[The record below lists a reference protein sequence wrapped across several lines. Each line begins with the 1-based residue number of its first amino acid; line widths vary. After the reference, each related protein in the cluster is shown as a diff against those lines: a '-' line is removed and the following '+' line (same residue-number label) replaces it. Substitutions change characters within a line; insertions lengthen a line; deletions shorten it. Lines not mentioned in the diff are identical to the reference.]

1 VALAQASRRR
11 RGCATIRR
19 RGARQAG
26 FDIVRLPTLTE
37 IKIRIE
43 RAALAFD
50 AWVNASLY
58 DGGQS
63 TGEVYERFQR
73 VMSRFAVRGWKRV
86 ALDLTS
92 EAVTL
97 GTGGA
102 VLMLALAQPAFQLT
116 SENWLKQ
123 QDLAVTFLDRYGT
136 EVGRRGIKHDD
147 SLKLDEFP
155 DIMIKA
161 LVSTED
167 RRFYEHWGIDPIGTL
182 RALVNNSKGGGGTQ
196 GGSSITQQLAK
207 NLFLTNERSL
217 ERKVNEAFLALW
229 LESHLTKN
237 EILKLYLDR
246 AYMGGGTFGAVAAAD
261 YYFGKPL
268 KDISLAEAA
277 MLAGLFK
284 APTKYAPH
292 VNLPAARARAADVLH
307 NMVEAGFVTEGQI
320 QTALRNPAT
329 PVTRTRD
336 ITADY
341 YLDWAFGEIK
351 GMADAGKLRSDR
363 VLTVK
368 TPLDLAIQKRAD
380 EVVADILRKSG
391 DAMDVDE
398 AAMVILDPDGALRAM
413 VGGADYG
420 ESQFNRAT
428 DALRQPG
435 SSFKPYVYSAALA
448 SGLFKPD
455 TPVVDSPV
463 CIGNWCPQNYGRS
476 YAGRVPMWLAVAK
489 SINTIPIKISIALGK
504 AMGISHEARAAKAG
518 RAKITELAHKMG
530 ITSNLIDTVSMPIGS
545 DEVTVIDQAAGYAV
559 FANGGFRAKPY
570 AAMEVKNSS
579 GEVIYRH
586 ADEAPERVLS
596 PQVVADM
603 NFMLNKVVEE
613 GTGKRAQLE
622 GVKVAGKS
630 GTTNA
635 YRDAWFVGYTGNYVG
650 AVWFGNDDHTS
661 TNKLTGGSLPAQTW
675 HDVMEPAHQGI
686 EIKGLPGLKESPRAA
701 QQQASGGPTA
711 PTDPN
716 ASAYGKL
723 SRRSFEVISGLNGLF
738 RTVDRAPAVD
748 PAARSGA
755 ADPKSGK
762 KPDDRASAKPV
773 GQPRA
778 VAEGGRSAGGFIEVR

>member
-1 VALAQASRRR
+1 M
-11 RGCATIRR
+11 
-19 RGARQAG
+19 
-26 FDIVRLPTLTE
+26 RLPRATSLTTR
-37 IKIRIE
+37 IK

-50 AWVNASLY
+50 AWVNAGLY
-58 DGGQS
+58 DGGRS
-63 TGEVYERFQR
+63 AGETYERFQER
-73 VMSRFAVRGWKRV
+73 MNVFSVRGWKRV

-102 VLMLALAQPAFQLT
+102 IVMLALAQSAFHQT
-116 SENWLKQ
+116 SDNWLKA
-123 QDLAVTFLDRYGT
+123 QDLAVTFLDRYGA

-147 SLKLDEFP
+147 SLKLDDFP

-167 RRFYEHWGIDPIGTL
+167 RRFYEHWGIDPIGTA
-182 RALVNNSKGGGGTQ
+182 RALVSNSRGGGNTQ

-217 ERKVNEAFLALW
+217 ERKINEAFLALW

-292 VNLPAARARAADVLH
+292 VNLPAARARAGDVLH
-307 NMVEAGFVTEGQI
+307 NMVEAGFLTEGQI

-351 GMADAGKLRSDR
+351 GLADAGKLRNDR

-380 EVVADILRKSG
+380 EVVESTLRRYG
-391 DAMDVDE
+391 DQYEVDE

-420 ESQFNRAT
+420 QSQFNRAT

-435 SSFKPYVYSAALA
+435 SSFKPYVYATGLSA
-448 SGLFKPD
+448 GLYRPD
-455 TPVVDSPV
+455 TRVVDRPV
-463 CIGNWCPQNYGRS
+463 CLGNWCPQNYGRS
-476 YAGRVPMWLAVAK
+476 FSGATTLTVAVAK
-489 SINTIPIKISIALGK
+489 SINTIPIQISIALGK
-504 AMGISHEARAAKAG
+504 AMGITNEFKAAAAG
-518 RAKITELAHKMG
+518 RKKIIDTAHRMG
-530 ITSNLIDTVSMPIGS
+530 ITTPLVDSVSLPIGS
-545 DEVTVIDQAAGYAV
+545 AEVNVLDQAAGYAV
-559 FANGGFRAKPY
+559 FANGGKKAKPY

-586 ADEAPERVLS
+586 ADEKPEQVLS
-596 PQVVADM
+596 TQVVADM

-661 TNKLTGGSLPAQTW
+661 SNKMTGGSLPAMTW
-675 HDVMEPAHQGI
+675 HDVMETAHQGI
-686 EIKGLPGLKESPRAA
+686 ELKPLPGLKDVGRAVA
-701 QQQASGGPTA
+701 QARDPAAAA
-711 PTDPN
+711 PVN
-716 ASAYGKL
+716 AAASAAGKL
-723 SRRSFEVISGLNGLF
+723 SRRSFEVIGSMNGLF
-738 RTVDRAPAVD
+738 RTVEVNAS
-748 PAARSGA
+748 AARPAGA
-755 ADPKSGK
+755 NGDVADGARS
-762 KPDDRASAKPV
+762 V
-773 GQPRA
+773 
-778 VAEGGRSAGGFIEVR
+778 GGRIGIP

>member
-1 VALAQASRRR
+1 M
-11 RGCATIRR
+11 
-19 RGARQAG
+19 
-26 FDIVRLPTLTE
+26 RLPNATSLTTRF
-37 IKIRIE
+37 K

-50 AWVNASLY
+50 AWVNAGLY
-58 DGGQS
+58 DSGRS
-63 TGEVYERFQR
+63 AGETYERFQER
-73 VMSRFAVRGWKRV
+73 MNVFAVRGWKRGV
-86 ALDLTS
+86 LDLTS
-92 EAVTL
+92 EAMTL

-102 VLMLALAQPAFQLT
+102 VLMLALAQSAFNQT
-116 SENWLKQ
+116 SDNWLKT
-123 QDLAVTFLDRYGT
+123 QDLAVTFLDRYGA

-147 SLKLDEFP
+147 SLKLDDFP

-167 RRFYEHWGIDPIGTL
+167 RRFYEHWGIDPIGTA
-182 RALVNNSKGGGGTQ
+182 RALVSNSRGGGNTQ

-217 ERKVNEAFLALW
+217 ERKINEAFLALW

-292 VNLPAARARAADVLH
+292 VNLPAARARAVDVLH

-351 GMADAGKLRSDR
+351 GMADAGRFRSDR

-368 TPLDLAIQKRAD
+368 TPLDLTIQKRAD
-380 EVVADILRKSG
+380 EVVQNTLRRYG
-391 DAMDVDE
+391 DQYDVDE

-435 SSFKPYVYSAALA
+435 SSFKPYVYAAGLA
-448 SGLFKPD
+448 SGLYRPD
-455 TPVVDSPV
+455 TRVVDRPV
-463 CIGNWCPQNYGRS
+463 CLGDWCPQNYGRS
-476 YAGRVPMWLAVAK
+476 FSGPTNLTVAVAK
-489 SINTIPIKISIALGK
+489 SINTIPIQISIAIGK
-504 AMGISHEARAAKAG
+504 GMGIKGDFAAATAG
-518 RAKITELAHKMG
+518 RVKIVETAHRMG
-530 ITSNLIDTVSMPIGS
+530 ITTPLPTNSVSLPIGS
-545 DEVTVIDQAAGYAV
+545 AEVNVIDQAAAYAV
-559 FANGGFRAKPY
+559 FANGGRKAKPY

-586 ADEAPERVLS
+586 ADEAVEQVLS
-596 PQVVADM
+596 TQVVADM
-603 NFMLNKVVEE
+603 NYMLTKVVEE

-622 GVKVAGKS
+622 GIKVAGKS

-635 YRDAWFVGYTGNYVG
+635 YRDAWFVAYTGNYVG
-650 AVWFGNDDHTS
+650 SVWFGNDDHTS
-661 TNKLTGGSLPAQTW
+661 TNKMTGGSLPAMAW
-675 HDVMEPAHQGI
+675 HDVMEIAHQGI
-686 EIKGLPGLKESPRAA
+686 ELKPMPGLKEVGRAVA
-701 QQQASGGPTA
+701 QTPTA
-711 PTDPN
+711 APINPA
-716 ASAYGKL
+716 ASAAGKL
-723 SRRSFEVISGLNGLF
+723 SRRSFEVIGGVNGLF
-738 RTVDRAPAVD
+738 RTVEA
-748 PAARSGA
+748 SGA
-755 ADPKSGK
+755 S
-762 KPDDRASAKPV
+762 
-773 GQPRA
+773 PRA
-778 VAEGGRSAGGFIEVR
+778 AGNVADGTRPAFGRIATP

>member
-1 VALAQASRRR
+1 M
-11 RGCATIRR
+11 
-19 RGARQAG
+19 
-26 FDIVRLPTLTE
+26 RLPKATSLLTRL
-37 IKIRIE
+37 K
-43 RAALAFD
+43 RAALGFD

-58 DGGQS
+58 DSGRS
-63 TGEVYERFQR
+63 TAEIYERFQQR
-73 VMSRFAVRGWKRV
+73 MQVFSVRGWKRV

-92 EAVTL
+92 EGVTL

-102 VLMLALAQPAFQLT
+102 VLMLALAQPAFNLT

-123 QDLAVTFLDRYGT
+123 QDLAVTFLDRYGV

-147 SLKLDEFP
+147 SLKLDDFP
-155 DIMIKA
+155 DSMIKA

-167 RRFYEHWGIDPIGTL
+167 RRFYEHWGIDPIGTA
-182 RALVNNSKGGGGTQ
+182 RALVSNSRGGGNTQ

-217 ERKVNEAFLALW
+217 ERKINEAFLALW
-229 LESHLTKN
+229 LESHLSKN

-268 KDISLAEAA
+268 KDVSLAEAA

-292 VNLPAARARAADVLH
+292 VNLPAARARAVDVLH

-351 GMADAGKLRSDR
+351 GMADAGKLRGDR
-363 VLTVK
+363 VLIVK
-368 TPLDLAIQKRAD
+368 TPLDIGIQKRAD
-380 EVVADILRKSG
+380 QAVENILRQYG
-391 DAMDVDE
+391 DQYDVDE

-428 DALRQPG
+428 DSLRQPG
-435 SSFKPYVYSAALA
+435 SSFKPYVYAAGLA
-448 SGLFKPD
+448 AGLYRPD
-455 TPVVDSPV
+455 TRVVDRPI
-463 CIGNWCPQNYGRS
+463 CLGNWCPQNYGRS
-476 YAGRVPMWLAVAK
+476 FSGATNLTVAVAK
-489 SINTIPIKISIALGK
+489 SINTIPIQISVALGK
-504 AMGISHEARAAKAG
+504 AIGIKGDFPAAKAG
-518 RAKITELAHKMG
+518 RAKIIDMAHRMG
-530 ITSNLIDTVSMPIGS
+530 ITTPLTDSVSLPIGS
-545 DEVTVIDQAAGYAV
+545 AEVNVIDQAAAYAV
-559 FANGGFRAKPY
+559 FANGGRKAKPY

-586 ADEAPERVLS
+586 ADEKPEQILS

-613 GTGKRAQLE
+613 GTGRRAQLD
-622 GVKVAGKS
+622 GIKVAGKS

-635 YRDAWFVGYTGNYVG
+635 YKDAWFVAYTGNYVG
-650 AVWFGNDDHTS
+650 AVWFGNDDSTS
-661 TNKLTGGSLPAQTW
+661 TNKMTGGSLPAMAW
-675 HDVMEPAHQGI
+675 HDVMETAHQGI
-686 EIKGLPGLKESPRAA
+686 ELKAMPGLKENTRPMAQAGSSSP
-701 QQQASGGPTA
+701 
-711 PTDPN
+711 PN
-716 ASAYGKL
+716 AAASAAGKL
-723 SRRSFEVISGLNGLF
+723 SRRSFEVIGSMNGLF
-738 RTVDRAPAVD
+738 RTVEAGT
-748 PAARSGA
+748 PAAARAAAGETTGA
-755 ADPKSGK
+755 VADGA
-762 KPDDRASAKPV
+762 RPV
-773 GQPRA
+773 GRIGIP
-778 VAEGGRSAGGFIEVR
+778 